1 MPKFL
6 LLALF
11 TPFTLFTLVSC
22 NTIPSQPVSN
32 IISVSKKVS
41 PRHQRYGKEIAIAS
55 QGVHSTKIGK
65 QIFAQ
70 GGNVIDIAV
79 AMSFALA
86 VERPQSTGI
95 GGGGFMLYHHASS
108 DRTYALDFR
117 ERAPRLA
124 SNRLY
129 LDANG
134 KVIADKSRQGGAAVA
149 TPGLVAG
156 LLAAHARFG
165 KLPRA
170 KVLQPAIELAQN
182 GFPVYDHLAKA
193 MRVKSKLLAQD
204 QYAAAIFLHPDASPY
219 RIGETLKQPQLAATL
234 RAIAKHGHA
243 GFYRG
248 AVAAAIIASVK
259 KHGGV
264 MQLDDLHSYHVS
276 WRAPIA
282 VKLRDYR
289 LLSMPLPSSGG
300 ILIAQM
306 LQVLENF
313 NLRQLSPA
321 IATNI
326 VAQSMQNAFAD
337 RAMHLGDRDF
347 VEVPE
352 ERLLISRRY
361 ANRIATEITADRSRK
376 SETIQSKAKLESGS
390 TTHFSVVDKH
400 GNAVSSTQTINGWFG
415 AGIVAADT
423 GIVLNNEMDDFSVKT
438 GVANMFGALGNRR
451 NYVQAYKRPLS
462 SMSPTIVMR
471 GKSLL
476 ALGSPA
482 GTRIISCVLQTI
494 LNFYTYRFNLYQAVA
509 TPRFHH
515 QWQPDLLVLEKDMSA
530 SVVSKL
536 QQMGYTT
543 KQTDALGCSV
553 QASALHAPNRL
564 EAVSDPRGYGLAFA
578 L

>member
-1 MPKFL
+1 MPKCLMFSLFAL
-6 LLALF
+6 L
-11 TPFTLFTLVSC
+11 SC
-22 NTIPSQPVSN
+22 NTIPPRPTTAG
-32 IISVSKKVS
+32 KVL
-41 PRHQRYGKEIAIAS
+41 PQHQRHGKEIALAS
-55 QGVHSTKIGK
+55 QGRHTTKIGM

-117 ERAPRLA
+117 ERAPKLTNA
-124 SNRLY
+124 SLY
-129 LDANG
+129 LDAKG
-134 KVIADKSRQGGAAVA
+134 QVIASKSRQGGAAVA

-165 KLPRA
+165 KLSRA
-170 KVLQPAIELAQN
+170 QVLQPAIELAQN

-193 MRVKSKLLAQD
+193 MQVKSKLLSQD
-204 QYAAAIFLHPDASPY
+204 QYAAAIFLHQDGSPY
-219 RIGETLKQPQLAATL
+219 KIGETLKQPQLAATL
-234 RAIAKHGHA
+234 RAIAKYGHA

-248 AVAAAIIASVK
+248 AVAAGIIAAVK

-264 MQLDDLHSYHVS
+264 MQLDDLRSYHVS

-289 LLSMPLPSSGG
+289 LFSMPLPSSGG

-313 NLRQLSPA
+313 NLPQLSPA
-321 IATNI
+321 VATNI
-326 VAQSMQNAFAD
+326 VAQSMQHAFAD

-347 VEVPE
+347 VRVP
-352 ERLLISRRY
+352 ERLLLGKHY
-361 ANRIATEITADRSRK
+361 ANRIAAAITSDRSRS
-376 SETIQSKAKLESGS
+376 SEIIQSKTKLGSDS
-390 TTHFSVVDKH
+390 TTHFSIVDKD

-423 GIVLNNEMDDFSVKT
+423 GIVLNNEMDDFSIKT
-438 GVANMFGALGNRR
+438 GVANMFGALGNSR
-451 NYVQAYKRPLS
+451 NVVQAYKRPLS
-462 SMSPTIVMR
+462 SMSPTIVVR
-471 GKSLL
+471 DKSLL

-494 LNFYTYRFNLYQAVA
+494 LNFYTYRLNLYQAVA
-509 TPRFHH
+509 APRFHH
-515 QWQPDLLVLEKDMSA
+515 QWQPDLLVLEKGFSA
-530 SVVSKL
+530 SLVSKL
-536 QQMGYTT
+536 QKMGYTT

-553 QASALHAPNRL
+553 QASALHAPNKV

-578 L
+578 R